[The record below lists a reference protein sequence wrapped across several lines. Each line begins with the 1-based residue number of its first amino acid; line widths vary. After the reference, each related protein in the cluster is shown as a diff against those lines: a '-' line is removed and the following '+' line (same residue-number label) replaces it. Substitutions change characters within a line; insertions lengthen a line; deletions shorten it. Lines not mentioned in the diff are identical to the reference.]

1 VGAISVT
8 DLEPKVEDRSELV
21 GALGRLIDLRDG
33 YLGVDTQEV
42 VRLATAIG
50 GRLGIPVADEDD
62 LTVAAQVHDIGKI
75 GVPDGILQKP
85 GRLDDEERAIV
96 QRHVIWGAETLE
108 RIPGFD
114 RVADI
119 VRSHHERWDGSGYPS
134 GLVGD
139 ASPTESRIIGV
150 CEAYR
155 AMTSDRPYRAALA
168 PAQALGLI
176 AAARGAAFDPGVVDA
191 LIDVL
196 GPDGV
201 VPSTPE
207 GTNGNGTK
215 LSEDPDL
222 PEPDPAAGPMA
233 RPKAGSRLQSA
244 LHRLDGL
251 PALTESRHRLIELL
265 SGSQPS
271 IGRMVAVIESDVA
284 LTVAVLRLANRSQR
298 RTGKSVGGV
307 PKAVEILTPQ
317 GVELLVS
324 RMMVTDFFEV
334 GSGWTVPPNRF
345 RRHAI
350 SVREAC
356 LRVAREIDFQER
368 DELVVAALLHDIGK
382 LVLADMHVGYP
393 DRHFSENDPPDQR
406 LATERHEFGLDHAAV
421 GGMVARRWGLPD
433 KLVEAIEKHHM
444 RDGSTMSAVLRLG
457 DLLAHFS
464 HGGHLP
470 GHLIGEAGER
480 LDIGEDPMR
489 ALLYDVTATAQSE
502 ERVIQ
507 DPSPLSRQETASL
520 RCLAAGQTYKQ
531 AALELGLSV
540 STVRSHLH
548 RAYVKLE
555 VVDRAQAVLTAKD
568 RGWI

>member
-1 VGAISVT
+1 VT
-8 DLEPKVEDRSELV
+8 DLASTVEDRSELV

-42 VRLATAIG
+42 VRLATAIAE
-50 GRLGIPVADEDD
+50 RLGIPTDDEDD

-114 RVADI
+114 RVAEI

-134 GLVGD
+134 GLAGD

-168 PAQALGLI
+168 PTQALGLI
-176 AAARGAAFDPGVVDA
+176 QAAKGAAFDPDVVDA
-191 LIDVL
+191 LIEVL

-201 VPSTPE
+201 IPSSPE
-207 GTNGNGTK
+207 GSNGNGARP
-215 LSEDPDL
+215 SNASDPD
-222 PEPDPAAGPMA
+222 PDPDPAGGPMV

-265 SGSQPS
+265 SGAQPS
-271 IGRMVAVIESDVA
+271 IGRMVGVIESDVA

-307 PKAVEILTPQ
+307 PQAVEVLTPQ

-334 GSGWTVPPNRF
+334 GSGWTVPPNKF

-356 LRVAREIDFQER
+356 LRVAKEIDFQER

-393 DRHFSENDPPDQR
+393 DRHFSESDTPDQR
-406 LATERHEFGLDHAAV
+406 VATERHEFGLDHAAV

-444 RDGSTMSAVLRLG
+444 RDGSTMSAVVRLG
-457 DLLAHFS
+457 DLLAQFS
-464 HGGHLP
+464 YGRQLP

-480 LDIGEDPMR
+480 LGIAEDPMR

-520 RCLAAGQTYKQ
+520 RCLASGQTYKQ